1 MHCSQTRF
9 VCFYRFRSR
18 CQILHTGRRI
28 YSWSFPKLWRDPFLR
43 QDLTVHFSQ
52 IERDHWLWSN
62 SCRHRP
68 LERTHLDFVVV
79 WFSDRR
85 DSVNISF
92 DKINPSVILPSSV
105 QTCFGPSMLSG
116 TWILCYGLL
125 SYLDVPVYPCT
136 TWLPLIEIIWQ
147 LGHCWVIFLCKLCK
161 GTSWS
166 VVKPDFR

>member
-1 MHCSQTRF
+1 MLPRGTVSTLTSTRRMGYLQLVF
-9 VCFYRFRSR
+9 SK
-18 CQILHTGRRI
+18 I
-28 YSWSFPKLWRDPFLR
+28 WRDPFLR

-52 IERDHWLWSN
+52 IERDPWLWSN

-79 WFSDRR
+79 WFSDWR
-85 DSVNISF
+85 DSVNIAL
-92 DKINPSVILPSSV
+92 DKINPSVVLPSSV
-105 QTCFGPSMLSG
+105 QTCFEQSMLSG
-116 TWILCYGLL
+116 TWILCYRVF

-147 LGHCWVIFLCKLCK
+147 LDHCWVIFLCKLCK